1 MNPVENEAVVAAAMI
16 QYNQKYNHNNHKKN
30 SNDNSDN
37 KKSSS
42 PDYRHRRK
50 RPHVHPQPS
59 PSPPIGSSD
68 GHPPP
73 PPDNNNDHGMM
84 DTADGMMMMTY
95 VELIDC
101 PKFENVKLRN
111 GISQWS
117 VAEYQ
122 EDNDDDDGND
132 SDIGSDGNQNTKSYL
147 QWYDT
152 YGDAVRRVGHHDTTK
167 NNPTTTVL
175 TPTLW
180 PPTDHADIRTS
191 LRKCQRLL
199 PHDQDSG
206 GFFLALLRKCSAA

>member
-1 MNPVENEAVVAAAMI
+1 MI

-30 SNDNSDN
+30 SNNSK

-42 PDYRHRRK
+42 PDNRHRRK

-73 PPDNNNDHGMM
+73 PPPPNNNNNNNDHGMM
-84 DTADGMMMMTY
+84 DSADGMTY

-132 SDIGSDGNQNTKSYL
+132 SDIASDGNQNTKSYL